1 MRARLDDHSGG
12 SQLRM
17 IVNEMTSGKMLVI
30 DDELGPRESLRML
43 FKNDY
48 NVVIAENVDQG
59 LVLLKS
65 ENPDIIIMDI
75 RMPGKSGIDGLKE
88 TRELDPHTSVV
99 MLTGFGALETAQ
111 QAIRLGANDYLKKP
125 FDTREIMGVVSR
137 NVQRTHLERRRAK
150 IAKELRGMN
159 TELVHELTLKEHM
172 ATLGHASSEF
182 VHDLR
187 NPLTVVH
194 GYAQL
199 LEEQLVSIKD
209 RLGTDSEE
217 TFEYINIISRNVQ
230 RCYDITEMWRNIGK
244 AEAKLELV
252 RIVDILEDAIQS
264 AEPLAVSAR
273 ATIQKE
279 FSGRDG
285 RVRADPIQVFRVIQN
300 LLSNALH
307 ALPEQGGIVRITC
320 CDEGDFVC
328 ICVEDNGCGMSA
340 DHQAKIFEPYYTTK
354 DFGKGTGL
362 GLAITKK
369 VVENHDGYIEVVSE
383 AEKGST
389 FTVRLPQEYST

>member
-1 MRARLDDHSGG
+1 
-12 SQLRM
+12 M
-17 IVNEMTSGKMLVI
+17 IVSEMTSGKLLVI

-43 FKNDY
+43 FKNEY
-48 NVVIAENVDQG
+48 NVLIAENVDEG
-59 LVLLKS
+59 LELLSS
-65 ENPDIIIMDI
+65 EKPDIIIMDI
-75 RMPGKSGIDGLKE
+75 RMPGKSGIIGLKE
-88 TRELDPHTSVV
+88 IREIDPHTSVV

-125 FDTREIMGVVSR
+125 FDTNEIMGVVNR
-137 NVQRTHLERRRAK
+137 NIQRTYLERRRAK
-150 IAKELRGMN
+150 VAEELRGLN
-159 TELVHELTLKEHM
+159 TELVNELTVKEHM

-199 LEEQLVSIKD
+199 LEEQLNSIKD
-209 RLGTDSEE
+209 RLGTESEE
-217 TFEYINIISRNVQ
+217 TFEYLNIISRNIQ

-244 AEAKLELV
+244 AEGKQELV

-279 FSGRDG
+279 FSNSGL
-285 RVRADPIQVFRVIQN
+285 VRADPIQVFRVIQN

-307 ALPEQGGIVRITC
+307 ALPDQGGVVRITC
-320 CDEGDFVC
+320 SDEGGYAC
-328 ICVEDNGCGMSA
+328 ICVEDNGSGMSP

-369 VVENHDGYIEVVSE
+369 VIENHHGYIEVESE
-383 AEKGST
+383 AEKGSI
-389 FTVRLPQEYST
+389 FTIRLPQQT